1 MKNIRG
7 SRALALLLCL
17 LLLPLSVLAADDYPV
32 KIDKKDLSQAAS
44 VPKSMQ
50 TIALFLLDSE
60 ESSDVET
67 VLLASIDKSSGRACM
82 TDIRTD
88 ILAEIPQVGYIPLA
102 KAYAYGGPNLMMKS
116 INKLLEMNVTS
127 YVMLDVSSFAQIAD
141 SVGGMQMPLNA
152 EEAATL
158 GLSEGQQTLTGKQA
172 IAYMRLKGDNTDGKS
187 RQYKSIMQILYQG
200 TRDKNPISLMGLAQ
214 KLMSTMQ
221 TNLGIMDMITLATK
235 VMGGSQ
241 RDELMLPG
249 TAALLEGRFE
259 DTTVYETD
267 WAAMRL
273 ELHAFLFPQN

>member
-116 INKLLEMNVTS
+116 INELLEMNVTS

>member
-1 MKNIRG
+1 M
-7 SRALALLLCL
+7 
-17 LLLPLSVLAADDYPV
+17 LAADDYPV

-116 INKLLEMNVTS
+116 INELLEMNVNS
-127 YVMLDVSSFAQIAD
+127 YVTLDVSSFAQIAD

-152 EEAATL
+152 EEAAAL

-267 WAAMRL
+267 WAAMRQ

>member
-88 ILAEIPQVGYIPLA
+88 ILAKIPQVGYIPLA

-116 INKLLEMNVTS
+116 INELLEMNVNS
-127 YVMLDVSSFAQIAD
+127 YVTLDVSSFAQIAD

-152 EEAATL
+152 EEAAAL

-267 WAAMRL
+267 WAAMRQ

>member
-116 INKLLEMNVTS
+116 INELLEMNVTS
-127 YVMLDVSSFAQIAD
+127 YVTLDVSSFAQIAD

-152 EEAATL
+152 EEAAAL

-267 WAAMRL
+267 WIAMRQ

>member
-116 INKLLEMNVTS
+116 INELLEMNVNS
-127 YVMLDVSSFAQIAD
+127 YVTLDVSSFAQIAD

-152 EEAATL
+152 EEAAAL

-267 WAAMRL
+267 WAAMRQ

>member
-32 KIDKKDLSQAAS
+32 RIDKKDLSQAAS

-116 INKLLEMNVTS
+116 INELLEMNVNS
-127 YVMLDVSSFAQIAD
+127 YVTLDVSSFAQIAD

-152 EEAATL
+152 EEAAAL

-267 WAAMRL
+267 WAAMRQ

>member
-116 INKLLEMNVTS
+116 INELLEMNVNS
-127 YVMLDVSSFAQIAD
+127 YVTLDVSSFAQIAD

-152 EEAATL
+152 EEAAAL

-172 IAYMRLKGDNTDGKS
+172 IAYMRLKGNNIDGKS

-267 WAAMRL
+267 WAAMRQ

>member
-67 VLLASIDKSSGRACM
+67 VLLASIDKSSGRSCM

-116 INKLLEMNVTS
+116 INELLEMNVNS
-127 YVMLDVSSFAQIAD
+127 YVTLDVSSFAQIAD
-141 SVGGMQMPLNA
+141 SVGGMQIPLNA
-152 EEAATL
+152 EEAAAL

-267 WAAMRL
+267 WAAMRQ

>member
-116 INKLLEMNVTS
+116 INELLEMNVTS
-127 YVMLDVSSFAQIAD
+127 YVTLDVSSFAQIAD

-152 EEAATL
+152 EEAAAL

-172 IAYMRLKGDNTDGKS
+172 IAYMRLKGNNTDGKS

-241 RDELMLPG
+241 RDELILPG

-267 WAAMRL
+267 WAAMRQ